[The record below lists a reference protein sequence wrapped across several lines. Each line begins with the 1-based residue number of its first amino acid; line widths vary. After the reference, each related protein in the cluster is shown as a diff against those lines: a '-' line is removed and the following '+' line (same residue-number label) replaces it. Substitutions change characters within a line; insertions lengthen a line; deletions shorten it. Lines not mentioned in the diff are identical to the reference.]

1 MKTQRFKE
9 RAQLKKVQEKITD
22 SLRLLPG
29 NEQELFEVEER
40 KRKRLQMKEMQENLW
55 RKWRGVGEMR
65 DDNIGTSEELR
76 EKLDRLETRINI

>member
-22 SLRLLPG
+22 TLRLLPG

-40 KRKRLQMKEMQENLW
+40 KRNRLQMKEMQEN
-55 RKWRGVGEMR
+55 GEEW
-65 DDNIGTSEELR
+65 G
-76 EKLDRLETRINI
+76 K